1 MGFNSQLKEKARR
14 YGSLSSTK
22 KKMDVSYDFI
32 IIGGGTAGAVM
43 ANRLSE
49 RSDWT
54 VLLLEA
60 GGDETLLSDIPLL
73 MPTLQL
79 SPLDW
84 QFKTEPSGN
93 YCLGMQEG
101 RCNWPRGKVLGG
113 SSVLNAMLY
122 VRGNPRDYDRWEE
135 EGNPGWGYRHVLEY
149 FKKSEDVKIDY
160 LSDSP
165 FHQKGGYLTVEE
177 FRYRTPITKAF
188 LAAGREMGYKINDL
202 NGAKQTGF
210 MSSQGTLRKGLR
222 CSTSKAFLRSSSGRK
237 NLHIS
242 MHSFVHKIII
252 DKDRKVATGVMFSKG
267 GRMRTVNA
275 AKEVILSAGAIQSPQ
290 LLMLSGVGPSK
301 HLLELNISVILDRP
315 GVGENLQCKTSL
327 NSTLIPCSSS
337 WCIGVGEVYVAV
349 GAKAK
354 EVDAKAGGMGVKAM
368 KMGAE
373 AARFGAQ
380 DEILEAKEPL
390 ITAREALVD
399 RSCSDLDSGR
409 GGACLPAGITETRE
423 AKRRY
428 PGMEGRPRDHVALG
442 GTAYLID
449 SPEGAGPLGPGFVLP
464 RLLTINTL
472 HNFLTQ
478 KSGPL
483 YALPECEV
491 MGFINSKYNNDSLD
505 WPDIQ
510 LFLASYADNTDGG
523 LFGKRDNGL
532 TDEYYAAVYE
542 PILYKDAFSILPLL
556 MRPRSRGKIR
566 LQSSDPNK
574 YPLIYPNYFEDPHDL
589 DVLIEGAKF
598 GYALSQ
604 TRSMKRYNARINELR
619 IPNCKH
625 LAFLSDDYW
634 RCAAKH
640 YSMTIYH
647 PVGTCKMGPAGDSY
661 NVVDAKLIVHG
672 LLNLRVV
679 DASIMPYVPTGNT
692 NAPVIMIAEKAAD
705 MIKECWKKKSVICE
719 ARQFCISWLDAD
731 QIAESVFYFFGP
743 QLM

>member
-1 MGFNSQLKEKARR
+1 MSLLALMSTARIALSYGTGFGFILLVKVMVQLMRPDIQDSEFRPKDRPLHNIKNRPTAD
-14 YGSLSSTK
+14 GPVQSSTRRPNLT
-22 KKMDVSYDFI
+22 VIHVCGNLVVRFQSVCNTVFHCHSYDFI

-49 RSDWT
+49 RADWS

-93 YCLGMQEG
+93 YCLGMHEG

-135 EGNPGWGYRHVLEY
+135 EGNPGWGYRHVLKY

-177 FRYRTPITKAF
+177 FRYRTPIHRAF

-222 CSTSKAFLRSSSGRK
+222 CSTAKAFLRSSSGRK

-252 DKDRKVATGVMFSKG
+252 DKDRKVATGVVFSKG
-267 GRMRTVNA
+267 GRMRTVYA

-301 HLLELNISVILDRP
+301 HLHDLNIPVILDRP
-315 GVGENLQCKTSL
+315 GVGENLQ
-327 NSTLIPCSSS
+327 
-337 WCIGVGEVYVAV
+337 
-349 GAKAK
+349 
-354 EVDAKAGGMGVKAM
+354 
-368 KMGAE
+368 
-373 AARFGAQ
+373 
-380 DEILEAKEPL
+380 
-390 ITAREALVD
+390 
-399 RSCSDLDSGR
+399 
-409 GGACLPAGITETRE
+409 
-423 AKRRY
+423 
-428 PGMEGRPRDHVALG
+428 DHVALG

-449 SPEGAGPLGPGFVLP
+449 SPEGAGPLGSGFVLP

-483 YALPECEV
+483 YSSRV
-491 MGFINSKYNNDSLD
+491 RGHGFHQQQLELSTFTLMRYNNDSLD

-619 IPNCKH
+619 IPNCNH
-625 LAFLSDDYW
+625 LVFLSDDYW

-647 PVGTCKMGPAGDSY
+647 PVGTCKMGPAGDPY
-661 NVVDAKLIVHG
+661 NVVDAKLLVHG

-679 DASIMPYVPTGNT
+679 DASIMPHVPTGNT

-705 MIKECWKKKSVICE
+705 LIKECWKNTNN
-719 ARQFCISWLDAD
+719 LN
-731 QIAESVFYFFGP
+731 
-743 QLM
+743 L